1 MGVNLLSQFEQ
12 KQIEKLNNNKIGV
25 FESGD
30 TVKVNVRIIEGTNER
45 IQAYEGIVIAKS
57 NKGLSSSFIVLKIS
71 NGVGVKRLFMRYSPK
86 IHSVEVIRRGIVR
99 RAKLYYLESRRQK
112 GIISKLILRSRDI

>member
-99 RAKLYYLESRRQK
+99 RAKLYYLESRLQK
-112 GIISKLILRSRDI
+112 GII